1 MVNTFLAFDFGT
13 KRTGLAVGN
22 DLLYSTQPLAAIPT
36 RQFLQVD
43 GKINTD
49 AIRVLIREWK
59 INQLIFGIPLNAEG
73 DETTLSK
80 RIRKIGNSLA
90 RQLDLPVDFVDERFS
105 SGEADRVLRSNLPRG
120 KKFKT
125 KQIALRDSVAAE
137 LILQTYF
144 SALAPASAENGEQAT
159 TGLI

>member
-1 MVNTFLAFDFGT
+1 MVKTFLAFDFGT

-36 RQFLQVD
+36 RQYLQANGKVAVD
-43 GKINTD
+43 ALQ
-49 AIRVLIREWK
+49 AIEAIVRTWK
-59 INQLIFGIPLNAEG
+59 VNHLIFGVPLNADG

-80 RIRKIGNSLA
+80 RIRKIGRSLA
-90 RQLDLPVDFVDERFS
+90 QQLDLPVNFVDERYS
-105 SGEADRVLRSNLPRG
+105 SGEADRVLRANQPAG
-120 KKFKT
+120 KKFKQ

-144 SALAPASAENGEQAT
+144 SN
-159 TGLI
+159 

>member
-1 MVNTFLAFDFGT
+1 MVKTFLAFDFGA

-36 RQFLQVD
+36 RQYIQSNGKVAVDALQS
-43 GKINTD
+43 IE
-49 AIRVLIREWK
+49 AIVSTWK
-59 INQLIFGIPLNAEG
+59 VNHLIFGVPLNADG

-80 RIRKIGNSLA
+80 RIRKIGRSLA
-90 RQLDLPVDFVDERFS
+90 QQLDLPVNFVDERFS
-105 SGEADRVLRSNLPRG
+105 SGEADRVLRANQPAG
-120 KKFKT
+120 KKFKQ

-144 SALAPASAENGEQAT
+144 SN
-159 TGLI
+159 